1 LATPESRYK
10 AARCDA
16 LAAPLGFVALEAGW
30 IVTEIGRQPWVI
42 NGVMA
47 TRDAVTP
54 APHVGLTFLGFTVLY
69 SVLGA
74 TLTALLRRLARQT
87 TAPHG

>member
-1 LATPESRYK
+1 
-10 AARCDA
+10 
-16 LAAPLGFVALEAGW
+16 VALEAGW
-30 IVTEIGRQPWVI
+30 IVTEVGRQPWVI

-54 APHVGLTFLGFTVLY
+54 APHVAITFAAFTVLY

-74 TLTALLRRLARQT
+74 ALITLLRRLAQQN
-87 TAPHG
+87 TAAHG